1 MIADIEDPHLHI
13 SRSLNQMVES
23 DAHKKYEFKRTL
35 EALRDKRGRGTELI
49 SLYIPHD
56 KQIYDITSQ
65 LREEFGQASNI
76 KSRVTK
82 QNVQGAIESLLSRLK
97 LIPKAPVN
105 GVVIFCG
112 AVDIG
117 ANKTDMQTII
127 IEPPEPIVS
136 YKYHCDSAFL
146 LTPLE
151 EMLHEQKTYGL
162 LVLDRREATVGLL
175 KGKHIEEMAH
185 LTSNVPGKQRKGGQ
199 SSHRFQQLR
208 LIAINDFYTRIAD
221 AASAVFLAIDHK
233 DFQGV
238 FIGGPSPTK
247 EEFEAGEFL
256 HHEIQK
262 KILGLFDVA
271 NTDESGLTE
280 LFDQLGDVLS
290 DVDVVKEKKHMEMFL
305 RDLVNDTGRASYG
318 EEQVRKNLQMGSV
331 ELLLLSDELRKV
343 RITIKCGNCSFEE
356 KKTMTKKP
364 GDDDYQPGNCTKCG
378 SSLRVVDS
386 TDIVEE
392 LSSIADQMGTNIA
405 FISSDFEEGNQL
417 LNAFGGIAAI
427 LRFKTGI

>member
-1 MIADIEDPHLHI
+1 
-13 SRSLNQMVES
+13 MVES

-35 EALRDKRGRGTELI
+35 ETLRDKRGRGTELI

-56 KQIYDITSQ
+56 KQIHDITSQ

-117 ANKTDMQTII
+117 ANKTDMTTII

-221 AASAVFLAIDHK
+221 AASAVFIAIDHK

-280 LFDQLGDVLS
+280 LFDQLGDVLC

-318 EEQVRKNLQMGSV
+318 EEQVRNNLQMGSV

-392 LSSIADQMGTNIA
+392 LSTIADQMGTNIA

>member
-1 MIADIEDPHLHI
+1 
-13 SRSLNQMVES
+13 MVES

-35 EALRDKRGRGTELI
+35 ETLRDKRGRGTELI

-56 KQIYDITSQ
+56 KQIHDITSQ

-117 ANKTDMQTII
+117 ANKTDMTTII

-208 LIAINDFYTRIAD
+208 LIAINDFYTRIAV
-221 AASAVFLAIDHK
+221 AASAVYIAIDHK

-343 RITIKCGNCSFEE
+343 RITIKCQNCSFEE

-364 GDDDYQPGNCTKCG
+364 GDDEYQPGNCTKCG

-392 LSSIADQMGTNIA
+392 LSSIADQMGTNVA

>member
-1 MIADIEDPHLHI
+1 
-13 SRSLNQMVES
+13 MVES

-35 EALRDKRGRGTELI
+35 EALRNKRGRGTELI

-56 KQIYDITSQ
+56 KQIHDITSQ

-127 IEPPEPIVS
+127 IEPPEAIVS
-136 YKYHCDSAFL
+136 YKYHCDSSFL

-151 EMLHEQKTYGL
+151 EMLHEQNTYGL

-208 LIAINDFYTRIAD
+208 LIAINEFYTRIAD

-343 RITIKCGNCSFEE
+343 RLTIKCGNCSFEE

-392 LSSIADQMGTNIA
+392 LSSIADQMGTNVA

>member
-1 MIADIEDPHLHI
+1 
-13 SRSLNQMVES
+13 MVES

-35 EALRDKRGRGTELI
+35 ETLRDKRGRGTELI

-56 KQIYDITSQ
+56 KQIHDITSQ

-221 AASAVFLAIDHK
+221 AASAVFIAIDHK

-262 KILGLFDVA
+262 KIRGLFDVA

-343 RITIKCGNCSFEE
+343 RLTIKCQNCGFEE
-356 KKTMTKKP
+356 KKTMTKKI
-364 GDDDYQPGNCTKCG
+364 GDEEYQPGNCTKCG
-378 SSLRVVDS
+378 SSLRIVDS

>member
-1 MIADIEDPHLHI
+1 
-13 SRSLNQMVES
+13 MVES

-35 EALRDKRGRGTELI
+35 EALRNKRGRGTELI

-56 KQIYDITSQ
+56 KQIHDITSQ

-127 IEPPEPIVS
+127 IEPPEAIVS
-136 YKYHCDSAFL
+136 YKYHCDSSFL

-151 EMLHEQKTYGL
+151 EMLHEQNTYGL

-343 RITIKCGNCSFEE
+343 RLTIKCGNCSFEE

-392 LSSIADQMGTNIA
+392 LSSIADQMGTNVA

>member
-1 MIADIEDPHLHI
+1 
-13 SRSLNQMVES
+13 MVES

-35 EALRDKRGRGTELI
+35 ETLRDKRGRGTELI

-56 KQIYDITSQ
+56 KQIHDITSQ

-117 ANKTDMQTII
+117 ANKTDMTTII

-208 LIAINDFYTRIAD
+208 LIAINDFYTRIAV
-221 AASAVFLAIDHK
+221 AASAVFIAIDHK

-343 RITIKCGNCSFEE
+343 RITIKCQNCGFEE

>member
-1 MIADIEDPHLHI
+1 
-13 SRSLNQMVES
+13 MVES

-35 EALRDKRGRGTELI
+35 ETLRDKRGRGTELI

-56 KQIYDITSQ
+56 KQVSDITSQ

-76 KSRVTK
+76 KSRVTR

-117 ANKTDMQTII
+117 ANKTDMTTII

-199 SSHRFQQLR
+199 SAHRFQQLR

-221 AASAVFLAIDHK
+221 AASAVFIAIDHK

-305 RDLVNDTGRASYG
+305 RDLVNDTGRSSYG

-331 ELLLLSDELRKV
+331 EVLLLSDELRKV
-343 RITIKCGNCSFEE
+343 RLTIKCGNCTFEE

-392 LSSIADQMGTNIA
+392 LSSIADQMGTNVA
-405 FISSDFEEGNQL
+405 FISSDFEEGSQL

>member
-1 MIADIEDPHLHI
+1 
-13 SRSLNQMVES
+13 MVES

-35 EALRDKRGRGTELI
+35 EALRYKRGRGTELI

-221 AASAVFLAIDHK
+221 AASAVFIAIDHK

-280 LFDQLGDVLS
+280 LFDKLGDVLS

-343 RITIKCGNCSFEE
+343 RITIKCGNCGFEE
-356 KKTMTKKP
+356 KKTMTKKL
-364 GDDDYQPGNCTKCG
+364 GDEEYQPGNCTKCG

>member
-1 MIADIEDPHLHI
+1 
-13 SRSLNQMVES
+13 MVES

-35 EALRDKRGRGTELI
+35 ETLRDKRGRGTELI

-56 KQIYDITSQ
+56 KQIHDITSQ

-221 AASAVFLAIDHK
+221 AASAVFIAIDHK

-343 RITIKCGNCSFEE
+343 RITIKCQNCSFEE
-356 KKTMTKKP
+356 KKTMTKKI
-364 GDDDYQPGNCTKCG
+364 GDDEYQPGNCTKCG

-392 LSSIADQMGTNIA
+392 LSTIADQMGTNIA

>member
-1 MIADIEDPHLHI
+1 
-13 SRSLNQMVES
+13 MVES

-35 EALRDKRGRGTELI
+35 ETLRDKRGRGTELI

-56 KQIYDITSQ
+56 KQIHDITSQ

-97 LIPKAPVN
+97 LITKAPVN
-105 GVVIFCG
+105 GIVIFCG

-127 IEPPEPIVS
+127 IEPPEAIVS

-151 EMLHEQKTYGL
+151 EMLHEQNTYGL

-221 AASAVFLAIDHK
+221 AASAVFIAIDHK
-233 DFQGV
+233 DFRGV

-247 EEFEAGEFL
+247 EEFEAGEYL

-364 GDDDYQPGNCTKCG
+364 GDDEYQPGNCTKCG
-378 SSLRVVDS
+378 SSLRVIDS

-392 LSSIADQMGTNIA
+392 LSSIADQMGTNVA

>member
-1 MIADIEDPHLHI
+1 
-13 SRSLNQMVES
+13 MVES

-35 EALRDKRGRGTELI
+35 ETLRDKRGRGTELI

-56 KQIYDITSQ
+56 KQIHDITSQ

-127 IEPPEPIVS
+127 IEPPEAIVS

-221 AASAVFLAIDHK
+221 AASAVFIAIDHK

-343 RITIKCGNCSFEE
+343 RITIKCQNCSFEE
-356 KKTMTKKP
+356 KKTMTKKI
-364 GDDDYQPGNCTKCG
+364 GDEEYQPGNCTKCG

>member
-1 MIADIEDPHLHI
+1 
-13 SRSLNQMVES
+13 MVES

-35 EALRDKRGRGTELI
+35 ETLRDKRGRGTELI
-49 SLYIPHD
+49 SLFIPHD
-56 KQIYDITSQ
+56 KQISDITSQ

-76 KSRVTK
+76 KSRVTR

-136 YKYHCDSAFL
+136 YKYHCDSSFL

-221 AASAVFLAIDHK
+221 AASAIFIAIDHK

-280 LFDQLGDVLS
+280 LFDKLGDVLS

-331 ELLLLSDELRKV
+331 EVLLLSDELRKV
-343 RITIKCGNCSFEE
+343 RLTIKCGNCSFEE

-392 LSSIADQMGTNIA
+392 LSSIADQMGTNVA